1 MISQTKFH
9 FFQRRGLLALCL
21 AMVCLFTACG
31 KQDVATADN
40 EAEANLMFDILY
52 SRSFNVIKERLE
64 GDKETW
70 QISID
75 EGWFGDGEAAA
86 AIQILRDHGLPRAPE
101 TETKGSDSIGIVSDR
116 EEKDKQK
123 RQLQIQIEK
132 LLYSLPDVIQAG
144 VIIALPTDDVFAL
157 EKTPTTA
164 SVSLV
169 LKQYPPKFKA
179 EDVKNL
185 VSGSVPNL
193 TPDNV
198 RVAFSQQNMR
208 EVPLEKLAA
217 QRRSNA
223 IFAVGIGVVLL
234 LALALG
240 AVLFISK
247 RRKDTLDDDEL
258 KELTEGEDYNEME
271 NAETP
276 LLDSNFEE

>member
-21 AMVCLFTACG
+21 AVVCLFTACG
-31 KQDVATADN
+31 KQNVATADN

-52 SRSFNVIKERLE
+52 SRNFNVIKESSE
-64 GDKETW
+64 GDEKTW

-75 EGWFGDGEAAA
+75 EGWFGEGEAAV
-86 AIQILRDHGLPRAPE
+86 AIQILRDHGLPRAPDQ
-101 TETKGSDSIGIVSDR
+101 ETKSSDSIGIVSDR

-144 VIIALPTDDVFAL
+144 VIIALPTDDVLAL

-169 LKQYPPKFKA
+169 LKQYPPKFKDT
-179 EDVKNL
+179 DVKNL

-193 TPDNV
+193 APENV
-198 RVAFSQQNMR
+198 RVAFSQQSMR
-208 EVPLEKLAA
+208 EVPLEKLYAK
-217 QRRSNA
+217 RRSNA
-223 IFAVGIGVVLL
+223 IFAVGIGVVTL

-247 RRKDTLDDDEL
+247 RRKETLDDDDL
-258 KELTEGEDYNEME
+258 RELTEGKDFDELE

-276 LLDSNFEE
+276 LLNGGSEE